1 MRAYE
6 RLIQYVQVH
15 TASSEDCDRTPTTE
29 RQFDLSRLLAK
40 EMEALGMEGV
50 FVDDYAYV
58 YGFLPATEGC
68 EDKPCI
74 GLIAH
79 LDTIPDFSGEN
90 VKPTLVPNYDGGVV
104 PLGESGRSLDP
115 AQFPHLKKLIGH
127 TLITTDGTTVLGA
140 DDKAGIAEIMT
151 ACERI
156 AREKLPHG
164 RIAVCFTPDEEVGH
178 GASLLDL
185 ERFGADFAYTVDGEE
200 IDEINCETFNAAGAV
215 FEVQGF
221 NIHPGSAKNQMINAA
236 LVAMEINALLPAAE
250 RPEHTEDHEGFYHL
264 TEMQGNVE
272 KAELHYI
279 IRDHDAG
286 SFAARQ
292 KTLRQ
297 IEKFIN
303 EKYGTGT
310 AKLTIRQQYRN
321 MLEKLEGNMQVVE
334 LAEAAIRAAGLTPVR
349 VPIRGGTDGAQLSFR
364 GLLCPNIGTGGYCC
378 HGPHEHISAENMDRV
393 TEILLHLI
401 RLNLA

>member
-156 AREKLPHG
+156 VKEKLPHG

-178 GASLLDL
+178 GAALLDL

-215 FEVQGF
+215 FEVKGF
-221 NIHPGSAKNQMINAA
+221 NIHPGSAKDQMINAA

-250 RPEHTEDHEGFYHL
+250 RPEHTEDHEGFFHL
-264 TEMQGNVE
+264 TSMQGSVE

>member
-1 MRAYE
+1 M
-6 RLIQYVQVH
+6 
-15 TASSEDCDRTPTTE
+15 
-29 RQFDLSRLLAK
+29 
-40 EMEALGMEGV
+40 
-50 FVDDYAYV
+50 
-58 YGFLPATEGC
+58 LPA
-68 EDKPCI
+68 
-74 GLIAH
+74 
-79 LDTIPDFSGEN
+79 GE
-90 VKPTLVPNYDGGVV
+90 T
-104 PLGESGRSLDP
+104 
-115 AQFPHLKKLIGH
+115 
-127 TLITTDGTTVLGA
+127 
-140 DDKAGIAEIMT
+140 
-151 ACERI
+151 
-156 AREKLPHG
+156 
-164 RIAVCFTPDEEVGH
+164 
-178 GASLLDL
+178 
-185 ERFGADFAYTVDGEE
+185 
-200 IDEINCETFNAAGAV
+200 
-215 FEVQGF
+215 
-221 NIHPGSAKNQMINAA
+221 
-236 LVAMEINALLPAAE
+236 
-250 RPEHTEDHEGFYHL
+250 PEHTEGYEGFFHL
-264 TEMQGNVE
+264 TSMQGSVE

-310 AKLTIRQQYRN
+310 AKLSIRQQYRN